1 MSATASVS
9 FVLNNVMDVITE
21 NTFLLNLRLKNFTL
35 SVKKQLQLVKLIKI
49 KSEGGFWKS

>member
-9 FVLNNVMDVITE
+9 FVLNNVRDVITE
-21 NTFLLNLRLKNFTL
+21 NMFLLNLRLKNFTL

-49 KSEGGFWKS
+49 KSEGGVYKS